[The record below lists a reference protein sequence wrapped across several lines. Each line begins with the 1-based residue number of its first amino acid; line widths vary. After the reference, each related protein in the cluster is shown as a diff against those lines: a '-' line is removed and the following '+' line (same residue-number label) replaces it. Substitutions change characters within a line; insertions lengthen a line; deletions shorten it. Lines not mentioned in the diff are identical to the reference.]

1 MEENISPIFRV
12 RYEEQVFSL
21 AVHKDQYTWTSVG
34 SIFDYL
40 NVGDAHLASE
50 ETPLTGIFNELGER
64 IKSTKTSG

>member
-1 MEENISPIFRV
+1 MK
-12 RYEEQVFSL
+12 L
-21 AVHKDQYTWTSVG
+21 AVHKDRYTWTSVG